1 ICYKTIKY
9 SNTAILLSIN
19 SFFEILHQTGNFYH
33 LIIALSGINY
43 IQFGNAILF
52 QSHTLIG
59 YYCALFTFNSLS
71 IDRIYSIL
79 NQQKYICG
87 HLITIFILICF
98 LIYII
103 IKTTINNSFKIV
115 NGSIA
120 SISSVINQEFKFMPY
135 FQFVTMTGIIFY
147 FFIGLKLFFKKVNSV
162 NNMNKKIYR
171 SLLLIIFINIFC
183 YILSII
189 IMKLFINP
197 LTITDSLKLNLY
209 TIIPSVAKL

>member
-1 ICYKTIKY
+1 MNNNTSVNSINLTNNNITGVVFELICPPIIYSIISIIGILFNTSICYITIKY
-9 SNTAILLSIN
+9 RKYYDTFKSNTAILLSIN

-120 SISSVINQEFKFMPY
+120 SISSVINQEFFLTYSQFM
-135 FQFVTMTGIIFY
+135 TLIGIGSYAIVGMV
-147 FFIGLKLFFKKVNSV
+147 IIVRRVGLH
-162 NNMNKKIYR
+162 
-171 SLLLIIFINIFC
+171 
-183 YILSII
+183 
-189 IMKLFINP
+189 
-197 LTITDSLKLNLY
+197 
-209 TIIPSVAKL
+209 